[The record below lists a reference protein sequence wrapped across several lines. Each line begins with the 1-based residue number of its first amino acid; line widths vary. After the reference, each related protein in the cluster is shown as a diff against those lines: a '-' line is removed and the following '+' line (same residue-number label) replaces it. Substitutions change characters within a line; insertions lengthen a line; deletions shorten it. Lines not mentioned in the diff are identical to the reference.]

1 MKNPI
6 KKLKELDE
14 KFFDILEND
23 RKRAA
28 IIVQKILFGV
38 ALSLVG
44 AIGLEIG
51 IIEGVKNKESK
62 DLQNGKFNPSIK
74 EANVLSVN
82 GWTNKIKLDVDGNG
96 KFNKEDFSIYNY
108 ESYLPKDIKSVVYID
123 GVGKEKPLAYKRES
137 GKYVIYR
144 DSFTYLKNSENLNK
158 EFYSYMKDKEVVDLV
173 KIEKE
178 IGIRIK

>member
-6 KKLKELDE
+6 KKLKELDN

-23 RKRAA
+23 RERAA
-28 IIVQKILFGV
+28 IIVQKILLGV
-38 ALSLVG
+38 ALSLMG
-44 AIGLEIG
+44 LIGLRVG
-51 IIEGVKNKESK
+51 IIVGVKNKESK
-62 DLQNGKFNPSIK
+62 DLQNGRFNPSIK

-96 KFNKEDFSIYNY
+96 KFNKEDFSIFNY

-137 GKYVIYR
+137 GEYVIYR

-158 EFYSYMKDKEVVDLV
+158 EFYDYMKDKKFFDLV
-173 KIEKE
+173 KVEKE
-178 IGIRIK
+178 IRAHTK